1 MNPGLDSNGPSMS
14 QFCRQVVKH
23 THIKGMNNL
32 ETIYTYIIIY
42 TYIYIYILYI
52 PILYYYYLPFL
63 AMSPQALSARD
74 EGQPVKQASL
84 LQLALEGEKLGQSHV
99 P

>member
-1 MNPGLDSNGPSMS
+1 MMLLTNRGTPEYYFP
-14 QFCRQVVKH
+14 
-23 THIKGMNNL
+23 
-32 ETIYTYIIIY
+32 YTQIRAVAHK
-42 TYIYIYILYI
+42 